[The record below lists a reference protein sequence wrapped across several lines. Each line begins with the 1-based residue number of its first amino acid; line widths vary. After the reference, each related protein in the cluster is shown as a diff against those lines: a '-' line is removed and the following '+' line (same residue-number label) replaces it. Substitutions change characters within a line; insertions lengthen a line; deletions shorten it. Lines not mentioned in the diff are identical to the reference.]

1 MLDPPGPYLFL
12 SDVHLES
19 PAQPAFGW
27 LCETFAAARQRAA
40 GVYILG
46 DLFEA
51 WIGDDAPGAAGEA
64 LIPVLAALPAAGVPV
79 YFLPGNRDFLLGERY
94 AVASGMTLLGG
105 PAVIPIGAARVLLL
119 HGDELC
125 TGDTAY
131 QAFRAEVRD
140 PAWQR
145 AFLARPATERLELA
159 RRARDASSLATT
171 GKPAAI
177 MDVEPATVAAWL
189 TRHDVQYMIHGHT
202 HRPALH
208 RETPAPGVTAWRR
221 VLGAWEKPA
230 MGHWIR
236 PESFSDPQTPGL

>member
-1 MLDPPGPYLFL
+1 MKRGELLFL

-19 PAQPAFGW
+19 PDQPAFGW
-27 LCETFAAARQRAA
+27 LCETLAAARQRAA
-40 GVYILG
+40 AVYILG

-51 WIGDDAPGAAGEA
+51 WIGDDAPGAVGEGLA
-64 LIPVLAALPAAGVPV
+64 PVLAALPASGVPV
-79 YFLPGNRDFLLGERY
+79 FFLHGNRDFLLGERY
-94 AVASGMTLLGG
+94 AAASGMTLLDG
-105 PAVIPIGAARVLLL
+105 PAVITIGTARVLAL

-145 AFLARPATERLELA
+145 AFLTRPAAERRDLA
-159 RRARDASSLATT
+159 RRARDASSLATA

-177 MDVEPATVAAWL
+177 MDVEPATVSAWL
-189 TRHDVQYMIHGHT
+189 ARHAVQYMIHGHT

-208 RETPAPGVTAWRR
+208 RTTPAPGVTAWRR
-221 VLGAWEKPA
+221 VLGAWENQA
-230 MGHWIR
+230 MAHWIR
-236 PESFSDPQTPGL
+236 PAYFPDPQAPGL